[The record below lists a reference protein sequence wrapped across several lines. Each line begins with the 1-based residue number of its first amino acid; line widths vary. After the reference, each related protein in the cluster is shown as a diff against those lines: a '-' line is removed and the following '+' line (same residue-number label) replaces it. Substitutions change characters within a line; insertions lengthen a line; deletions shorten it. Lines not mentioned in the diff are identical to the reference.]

1 LPGAGGGSLDALS
14 VAKLW
19 PTASSSAL
27 VVRMRVMVVFI
38 T

>member
-1 LPGAGGGSLDALS
+1 LSGEGGGPLGALS

-38 T
+38 R